1 MINPLAA
8 QLSRFLSTQF
18 LSKNGPKLKIGYLH
32 RSCLT
37 RLVDDER
44 LELLLVGGNLGGSL
58 EPGDKLKSKRKIFKP
73 PPTSFSAGA
82 DLIKV
87 QKRFLTNKAKF

>member
-1 MINPLAA
+1 M
-8 QLSRFLSTQF
+8 
-18 LSKNGPKLKIGYLH
+18 
-32 RSCLT
+32 
-37 RLVDDER
+37 
-44 LELLLVGGNLGGSL
+44 GGNLGGSS

-87 QKRFLTNKAKF
+87 QKRFLTNKLKFTFHLNAMVYNLQCTGCIKVKQTLRLVDISSAGLANH

>member
-1 MINPLAA
+1 M
-8 QLSRFLSTQF
+8 
-18 LSKNGPKLKIGYLH
+18 
-32 RSCLT
+32 
-37 RLVDDER
+37 
-44 LELLLVGGNLGGSL
+44 LLVGGNLGGSL

-87 QKRFLTNKAKF
+87 KKRFLTNKAKFTFHLNAMVYNAQVV